1 MIYSLLAY
9 LLANAA
15 GLLLATLLLPG
26 VRLDV
31 LSFVFAVALFSG
43 IQTLLGPLVTKTAIQ
58 YIPQIRGGIA
68 LVTIFVVLF
77 IVDILMDGFHMGGL
91 SNWLAATLLV
101 LLCRELGF
109 RSRVLALPLCLFVA
123 LPLTGMQV
131 GWIWV

>member
-26 VRLDV
+26 FRIDV

-58 YIPQIRGGIA
+58 YIPQLRGGIA

-101 LLCRELGF
+101 WIGSLVAAILLPIYVFKELVQHHREERRDL
-109 RSRVLALPLCLFVA
+109 
-123 LPLTGMQV
+123 
-131 GWIWV
+131 

>member
-15 GLLLATLLLPG
+15 GLLLATILLPG
-26 VRLDV
+26 FRIDV

-77 IVDILMDGFHMGGL
+77 IVDVLMDGFQMGGL

-101 LLCRELGF
+101 WIGSLIAAILLPIYVFKELVQHHREEHRDL
-109 RSRVLALPLCLFVA
+109 
-123 LPLTGMQV
+123 
-131 GWIWV
+131 

>member
-15 GLLLATLLLPG
+15 GLLLASLLLPG
-26 VRLDV
+26 FHIDFM
-31 LSFVFAVALFSG
+31 SFIIAVALFSG
-43 IQTLLGPLVTKTAIQ
+43 IQTVLGPLVTKTAIQ

-77 IVDILMDGFHMGGL
+77 ICDVLMEGFQMGGL

-101 LLCRELGF
+101 WIGSLVAAILLPIYVFKELVQRHRDEPEF
-109 RSRVLALPLCLFVA
+109 
-123 LPLTGMQV
+123 
-131 GWIWV
+131 

>member
-1 MIYSLLAY
+1 MLKMIYSLLAY

-26 VRLDV
+26 FRIDV

-101 LLCRELGF
+101 WIGSLVAAILLPIYVFKELVQHHREERRDL
-109 RSRVLALPLCLFVA
+109 
-123 LPLTGMQV
+123 
-131 GWIWV
+131 

>member
-1 MIYSLLAY
+1 VLKMIYSLLAY

-26 VRLDV
+26 FRIDV

-101 LLCRELGF
+101 WIGSLVAAILLPIYVFKELVQHHREERRDL
-109 RSRVLALPLCLFVA
+109 
-123 LPLTGMQV
+123 
-131 GWIWV
+131 

>member
-26 VRLDV
+26 FRIDV

-77 IVDILMDGFHMGGL
+77 IVDLLMDGFHMGGL

-101 LLCRELGF
+101 WIGSLVAAILLPIYVFKELVQHHREERRDL
-109 RSRVLALPLCLFVA
+109 
-123 LPLTGMQV
+123 
-131 GWIWV
+131 

>member
-26 VRLDV
+26 FRIDV

-101 LLCRELGF
+101 WIGSLVAAILLPIYVFKELVQHHREERRDL
-109 RSRVLALPLCLFVA
+109 
-123 LPLTGMQV
+123 
-131 GWIWV
+131 

>member
-15 GLLLATLLLPG
+15 GLFLAAILLPG
-26 VRLDV
+26 FHIDFM
-31 LSFVFAVALFSG
+31 SFIIAVALFSG
-43 IQTLLGPLVTKTAIQ
+43 IQTVLGPLVTKTAIQ

-77 IVDILMDGFHMGGL
+77 ICDVLMDGFQMGGL

-101 LLCRELGF
+101 WIGSLVAAILLPIYVFKELVQRHRDEPEF
-109 RSRVLALPLCLFVA
+109 
-123 LPLTGMQV
+123 
-131 GWIWV
+131 